1 MADQVPSIGVRA
13 DADSITIKLPA
24 AEDTSIP
31 RIPAELLDED
41 IPSFVAEWIL
51 EADEVGVLI
60 QELLQAPTKSL
71 CRIFRVP
78 TTASTPYELPSMG
91 DFQFGS
97 PQVTRPV
104 YQPKVSFP
112 DSTFSVSGFDA
123 GGDGVI
129 ASLPEGVQLPA
140 RLLEIT
146 EMAARVKTWIE
157 KGERVRIWAEE
168 RGYGDASWL
177 PASS

>member
-1 MADQVPSIGVRA
+1 MADQVPSIGVQA
-13 DADSITIKLPA
+13 DADTITIKLPSA
-24 AEDTSIP
+24 QDTSIP
-31 RIPAELLDED
+31 RIPEELRGED
-41 IPSFVAEWIL
+41 VPSFVAEWIL
-51 EADEVGVLI
+51 ESDEIGVLV

-78 TTASTPYELPSMG
+78 VAPSSELGLPTMG

-97 PQVTRPV
+97 PKVTRPV

-112 DSTFSVSGFDA
+112 GDMFDVRGFDA
-123 GGDGVI
+123 SGDGAI
-129 ASLPEGVQLPA
+129 TSLPEGVQLPA

-177 PASS
+177 PATS

>member
-78 TTASTPYELPSMG
+78 TTASTLHELPSMG

-97 PQVTRPV
+97 PKVTRPV
-104 YQPKVSFP
+104 YQPRSFP
-112 DSTFSVSGFDA
+112 SDIFDTGGFDA

-140 RLLEIT
+140 RLLEMT